1 MDIAKS
7 YCPVL
12 FCRYNARRLITTSLN
27 GELLVKL
34 KQLITMAVV
43 ALTLFSVQAFETN
56 DDIKNRIKPVGNVH
70 VAGAAAAGPAAD
82 AGPRSG
88 KDIYN
93 GACAACHAAGVLGAP
108 KTQDA
113 GDWGPRLA
121 DKGRDGVWKNAIS
134 GINAMPPMGACGN
147 CSEDDILLAIDYMIE
162 GVE

>member
-56 DDIKNRIKPVGNVH
+56 DDIKNRIKPVGSVH
-70 VAGAAAAGPAAD
+70 VAGAASASAAAD

-93 GACAACHAAGVLGAP
+93 GACAACHAAGILGAP

-113 GDWGPRLA
+113 GDWSPRLA
-121 DKGRDGVWKNAIS
+121 DKGRDGVWKSAIA

-147 CSEDDILLAIDYMIE
+147 CSDDDILAAIDYMIE